1 MITKLQIY
9 ESIFGA
15 IFTTIAQFFKH
26 HAAGKNVFNKREV
39 WVCILSGI
47 LWISHFLTRKELVYC
62 AKQVLRDRK
71 LNKLKKLKKLK
82 NLKKL
87 KKVKKLKKLKKLKL
101 KK

>member
-15 IFTTIAQFFKH
+15 IFTTIAQFLKH
-26 HAAGKNVFNKREV
+26 HAAGKDVFNKREV
-39 WVCILSGI
+39 WVCLLSGI
-47 LWISHFLTRKELVYC
+47 LWIFHFLIRKELVYC

-71 LNKLKKLKKLK
+71 LNKLKKLK